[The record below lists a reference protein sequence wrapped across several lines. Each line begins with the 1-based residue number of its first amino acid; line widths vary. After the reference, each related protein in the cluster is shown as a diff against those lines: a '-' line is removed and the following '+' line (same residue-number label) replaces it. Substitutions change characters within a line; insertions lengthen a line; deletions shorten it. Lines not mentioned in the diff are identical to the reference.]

1 MFHIGIDDDHIIFL
15 NRDQPVF
22 HQEFSQAADDIE
34 QLGKMMGMGK
44 TLPVAFVFGGRGVQ
58 EMEIQFL
65 ECFKIFIK
73 IQSFVTHRTTS
84 LIDTVY
90 YRRFGHERKAFY
102 YY

>member
-44 TLPVAFVFGGRGVQ
+44 TLPVASYLEVEAYRRWKSVFGVFQ
-58 EMEIQFL
+58 
-65 ECFKIFIK
+65 
-73 IQSFVTHRTTS
+73 
-84 LIDTVY
+84 D
-90 YRRFGHERKAFY
+90 FY
-102 YY
+102 QNSIVRYS